1 LSKARVEGVRAGQG
15 FDKLSP
21 NGWWFACVVA
31 LAPSACSAA
40 TFELDPDHS
49 FVHFEVLHFGTSTS
63 RGRIGP
69 VRGTAKLDAAQ
80 RRGEVRLRIDVA
92 SVDTGLSIFNAR
104 LKQNDLLATV
114 EHPEAY
120 FVAERFVFDGD
131 RVAEVRGEFTL
142 RGVSQPLALQARRF
156 ACRTDEQQQRVC
168 GGDFEAAVKRSEFGM
183 TFGLPLIADTVKLL
197 IQVEGRCTADC

>member
-1 LSKARVEGVRAGQG
+1 MAAALLLAAMAGAAQ
-15 FDKLSP
+15 P
-21 NGWWFACVVA
+21 
-31 LAPSACSAA
+31 A

-49 FVHFEVLHFGTSTS
+49 FVYFEVLHFGTSTT
-63 RGRIGP
+63 RARIGP
-69 VRGTAKLDAAQ
+69 LRGTAQLDAAQ

-92 SVDTGLSIFNAR
+92 SVDTGLAVFNAR
-104 LKQNDLLATV
+104 LKQSDLLATT

-131 RVAEVRGEFTL
+131 RLAEVRGEFTL

-156 ACRTDEQQQRVC
+156 ACRSTEQQQRVC
-168 GGDFEAAVKRSEFGM
+168 GGDFEATVKRSEFGM

-197 IQVEGRCTADC
+197 IQVEGRCTAGC